1 MAGPHGAVPGAPSG
15 LKVRVLGS
23 LEVIRDGVTLP
34 PSPPGQ
40 RAVLGLLALAQGEP
54 VRQDAAIEL
63 LWGDRPPRSAVGVFQ
78 TYVSRLRAWLRDSH
92 QQYLLRDSAG
102 YRLHVTEE
110 HLDALA
116 FRSLVRQARDAVT
129 AEAAR
134 HLYEQAMVLWRGDP
148 LEDVPALRAHPKA
161 RALQAERTEAT
172 LAYAELAAANG
183 WHDGVLPLLLGLA
196 ARDPLD
202 ERSHAALMV
211 ALAGSDKQ
219 AEALQVYEDLRRRLD
234 EELAV
239 LPGAGLRA
247 AHEKV
252 LRQEVAAGRI
262 TSSESSWQPVFQ
274 LPAAPS
280 DFTGRS
286 DELAR
291 IREVISGDGGVP
303 IMAICGQPGI
313 GKTTLAVHAAHQA
326 RDRFPDGQLWVE
338 LAGASARPREPGEV
352 LGELL
357 RALGVPGFAIPG
369 NHAERVVAFR
379 STIAGR
385 RLLIIADDA
394 ASAEQAAPLLPGTPG
409 CALIV
414 TSRMSLEGL
423 VGADLMPLDV
433 MPRTESASLLTRL
446 VGPKR
451 AGAEPGAVDALAEA
465 CGDLPLALRI
475 VGARLAARPAW
486 PVSLLTR
493 RLVSAH
499 GRLPEL
505 EAGALSVRAGI
516 ATSYGLMPG
525 RQRRAFRLLSSLGPA
540 DFAEWVVPVLLGE
553 PGSTRV
559 LDDLVS
565 RSMVIPAGVDTAG
578 EPRYRLHDLLRDFAA
593 ERLDEEPSDGQA
605 ALGRLLAAYLQ
616 LAALANDRLP
626 PEPFF
631 PPVVIEV
638 RPGILPPALAEQL
651 AGTPIP
657 WFTAERINLL
667 AAVQTAG
674 ENGLHV
680 LARQL
685 AACQS
690 SFQHLQDRQEDAERM
705 WRSLSDSARLA
716 GDGADQE
723 YADMR
728 IGGALIQ
735 RGRAAEALPILERC
749 VSPTRAKRDPEFMAF
764 ALYWRGFCAL
774 ELDEYPDGRLHG
786 EQGLLAARQAKSPVA
801 EVMNMRLLGN
811 VLAWMGE
818 GQLALTMSE
827 RAYEAS
833 VGLGSGA
840 YRRTALHTLANVCT
854 LVGEH
859 ERAIGLCLRAEALGK
874 ELGDIRGQAL
884 SQGLLADAYRGLGQL
899 EAAAACL
906 RRALPVFR
914 EHHARRFQAL
924 CLMKLGLVYEEM
936 GSAEAIQFL
945 EESLTIFYE
954 LGLKAKASVAEEA
967 LARWRAAHG

>member
-1 MAGPHGAVPGAPSG
+1 MPVAGPHGAVPSG

-23 LEVIRDGVTLP
+23 LEVIRDGVILP

-40 RAVLGLLALAQGEP
+40 RAVLGLLALAHGEP
-54 VRQDAAIEL
+54 VRQDAAIEV

-78 TYVSRLRAWLRDSH
+78 TYVSRLRALLRDAH
-92 QQYLLRDSAG
+92 KQYLLRDSAG

-116 FRSLVRQARDAVT
+116 FRSLIRQARACAT

-134 HLYEQAMVLWRGDP
+134 HLYEQAMALWRGDP
-148 LEDVPALRAHPKA
+148 LDDVPALRAHPKT
-161 RALQAERTEAT
+161 RVLQAERTEAI
-172 LAYAELAAANG
+172 LAYAGLAAANG
-183 WHDGVLPLLLGLA
+183 WHDGVLPLLLELA

-211 ALAGSDKQ
+211 ALAGTGKQ
-219 AEALQVYEDLRRRLD
+219 AEALQVYEDLRHRLD

-239 LPGAGLRA
+239 LPGAGLRV
-247 AHEKV
+247 AHEQV
-252 LRQEVAAGRI
+252 LRQEVKGGRI
-262 TSSESSWQPVFQ
+262 IGSESSWQPVFQ

-280 DFTGRS
+280 DFTGRN

-303 IMAICGQPGI
+303 ITAICGQPGI
-313 GKTTLAVHAAHQA
+313 GKTTLAVRAAHQA

-357 RALGVPGFAIPG
+357 RAFGVPGFAIPESR
-369 NHAERVVAFR
+369 AERVVAFR

-394 ASAEQAAPLLPGTPG
+394 ASAEQVAPLLPGTPG

-423 VGADLMPLDV
+423 VGADLMPLGV
-433 MPRTESASLLTRL
+433 MPRAEAANMLTRL
-446 VGPKR
+446 VGSQR
-451 AGAEPGAVDALAEA
+451 ADAEPGAVDALAEA

-486 PVSLLTR
+486 PVSVLTR

-499 GRLPEL
+499 DRLPEL

-525 RQRRAFRLLSSLGPA
+525 RQRRAFRLLSLLGPA

-565 RSMVIPAGVDTAG
+565 RSMVIPAGVDVTG

-593 ERLDEEPSDGQA
+593 ERLDEEPADRQA
-605 ALGRLLAAYLQ
+605 ALGRLLEAYLQ
-616 LAALANDRLP
+616 LTALANDRLP
-626 PEPFF
+626 PEPYF
-631 PPVVIEV
+631 PPVVIKD
-638 RPGILPPALAEQL
+638 RPSLLPSPLAREL
-651 AGTPIP
+651 AREPIQ

-667 AAVQTAG
+667 TAVQQACESG
-674 ENGLHV
+674 QLDIARK
-680 LARQL
+680 LAT
-685 AACQS
+685 CQC
-690 SFQHLQDRQEDAERM
+690 SFQHLQDRHEDAEGM
-705 WRSLSDSARLA
+705 WRRLA
-716 GDGADQE
+716 ESAELTAAGTDKE
-723 YADMR
+723 YADLHL
-728 IGGALIQ
+728 GVALIQ
-735 RGRAAEALPILERC
+735 RGQAVAALPIFQRC
-749 VSPTRAKRDPEFMAF
+749 VTAPHARHSLEFLAF
-764 ALYWRGFCAL
+764 ALYWRGFCSL
-774 ELDEYPDGRLHG
+774 ELDDYREARAHA
-786 EQGLLAARQAKSPVA
+786 EQGLLTAREAKSPVA
-801 EVMNMRLLGN
+801 ELMNTRLLGN
-811 VLAWMGE
+811 VLACLGE
-818 GQLALTMSE
+818 GSSALTLSE
-827 RAYEAS
+827 RAYAAAVRLGVEA
-833 VGLGSGA
+833 
-840 YRRTALHTLANVCT
+840 YERTAIQTLAYVCT

-859 ERAIGLCLRAEALGK
+859 ERAIGLCMRAEALSRK
-874 ELGDIRGQAL
+874 LGDARGAAL
-884 SQGLLADAYRGLGQL
+884 SQGVLADAYRGLGRA
-899 EAAAACL
+899 EDAAKCL
-906 RRALPVFR
+906 RRVLPVFAD
-914 EHHARRFQAL
+914 HHARRFQAL

-936 GSAEAIQFL
+936 GSAEAVPFL
-945 EESLTIFYE
+945 EESLTIFDE
-954 LGLKAKASVAEEA
+954 LGLKARAAMAEEA
-967 LARWRAAHG
+967 LARWRPAHG